1 VTSEQPMLSEFL
13 RKKLNPLQINLVS
26 CKDIP
31 FKTEPRYKPI
41 YASCEFVDGETFTTL
56 EMPQ

>member
-1 VTSEQPMLSEFL
+1 LKTLPIHWLKVSVTSELPMLTEFL

-41 YASCEFVDGETFTTL
+41 YATC
-56 EMPQ
+56 